1 MYRCHQFITTHVRLP
16 YVQFQQSY
24 MSTSRC
30 QCFPAHLLHSSMML
44 GLLADS
50 DKHVRGRHGDEP
62 EASGCRP
69 ASRHHRREPQS
80 HAGQSLSS
88 TQPPAAKECTN
99 CEHYNIVHWFHLQRQ
114 LEILPSIIA
123 HRVAM
128 HNLEES
134 RRTRTDPLQHSPFT
148 SPAIHCDPPP
158 QDGS

>member
-1 MYRCHQFITTHVRLP
+1 MGAFAPVTNSLQP
-16 YVQFQQSY
+16 PSDYVHFQQSY
-24 MSTSRC
+24 MSTFRC
-30 QCFPAHLLHSSMML
+30 RCFPLLHSCMMRC
-44 GLLADS
+44 LLADS

-88 TQPPAAKECTN
+88 AQSPAAKQCTRY
-99 CEHYNIVHWFHLQRQ
+99 EHDNIVHWFHLQRQ

-134 RRTRTDPLQHSPFT
+134 RRTRIDPLQHSPFT